1 MIRLNNLVESLEK
14 RYNLSESRN
23 LNESHRLNEKFSDN
37 MPDWFAKRI
46 LTTKYTPTSRIY
58 QRDLG
63 GSAHFNGGTA
73 RNYLQDK
80 GAKKNPN
87 YGKAPDYKQ
96 SEYNDQS
103 LFTGLLNKGISLDS
117 VKIIEGPI
125 PISDTDKRL
134 QSPNIPIFLLNDGV
148 VYIPGVN
155 DEEKLG
161 SRKTLGAYDINTL
174 LGKCEKFA
182 YIDGNDPDNFKR
194 KDKQNTRYNDLSGSI
209 YRTDSPEKDRDGNP
223 IGGIK
228 NTYWYKYDKSGYKI
242 IPPAEKYKSKLD
254 EIKAN
259 KIYEVMKEYEDY
271 LTDAQQEIA
280 NYISSL
286 SMQEYRSNNSIIRDL
301 QTKLN
306 DAIGYYVTVD
316 KHINEIVNDN
326 STTDEQKRNN
336 LIDLINSQWPY
347 RFEGIKELDREVVR
361 LKDASK
367 EVFNATIDWI

>member
-1 MIRLNNLVESLEK
+1 MLRLRNLTESLEK
-14 RYNLSESRN
+14 KYS
-23 LNESHRLNEKFSDN
+23 LNESRRLNEKLSDD
-37 MPDWFAKRI
+37 MPDWFAKRL
-46 LTTKYTPTSRIY
+46 LTTKYTPSSRVH

-63 GSAHFNGGTA
+63 GSAHFDGGNGLT
-73 RNYLQDK
+73 YLSGK

-96 SEYNDQS
+96 AEYDDQS
-103 LFTGLLNKGISLDS
+103 LFTGLLHKGISLDN
-117 VKIIEGPI
+117 VKIIEGPV

-161 SRKTLGAYDINTL
+161 SRKTLGAYKISAL
-174 LGKCEKFA
+174 LPQCKKFA

-194 KDKQNTRYNDLSGSI
+194 SEKRNTRYKDLRGSI
-209 YRTDSPEKDRDGNP
+209 YRADSPEKDRNGNP
-223 IGGIK
+223 MGGMK
-228 NTYWYKYDKSGYKI
+228 NTYWNKYDKSGYKI
-242 IPPAEKYKSKLD
+242 IPPAEKYKDKLD
-254 EIKAN
+254 EIKAK
-259 KIYEVMKEYEDY
+259 KIYEIMKEYEDY

-286 SMQEYRSNNSIIRDL
+286 PMGEYRSNHDTIRQL
-301 QTKLN
+301 QTILN

-316 KHINEIVNDN
+316 RHINEIVNDN
-326 STTDEQKRNN
+326 STTDEQKRDR
-336 LIDLINSQWPY
+336 LIDLINSSYPY
-347 RFEGIKELDREVVR
+347 RWEGIKELDREVNR

>member
-14 RYNLSESRN
+14 RYNLSESRD
-23 LNESHRLNEKFSDN
+23 LNESYRLNEKLSDD
-37 MPDWFAKRI
+37 MPDWFAKRL

-63 GSAHFNGGTA
+63 GSAHFNGDNA
-73 RNYLQDK
+73 YNYLQGK

-87 YGKAPDYKQ
+87 YGKAPEYKQ
-96 SEYNDQS
+96 AEYDDQS
-103 LFTGLLNKGISLDS
+103 LFTGLLEKGISLDS
-117 VKIIEGPI
+117 VKIIEGPV

-161 SRKTLGAYDINTL
+161 SRKTLGAYKISAL
-174 LGKCEKFA
+174 LPQCKKFA

-194 KDKQNTRYNDLSGSI
+194 KDKQGTRYQELSGSI
-209 YRTDSPEKDRDGNP
+209 YRADSPEKDRNGNP
-223 IGGIK
+223 MGGVK
-228 NTYWYKYDKSGYKI
+228 NTYWNKYDKSGYKV
-242 IPPAEKYKSKLD
+242 IPPADRYKDKLD
-254 EIKAN
+254 EIKAG
-259 KIYEVMKEYEDY
+259 KIYEIMKEYEDY

-286 SMQEYRSNNSIIRDL
+286 SMKEYSSNMETIKKL
-301 QTKLN
+301 QTILT
-306 DAIGYYVTVD
+306 DAINYYILADNHV
-316 KHINEIVNDN
+316 NEIVNDN
-326 STTDEQKRNN
+326 SLNDKDKRDR
-336 LIDLINSQWPY
+336 LIDLINSNWPY
-347 RFEGIKELDREVVR
+347 RWEGVKELTREINR

-367 EVFNATIDWI
+367 EVFNSTIDWI

>member
-14 RYNLSESRN
+14 RYNLSESRD
-23 LNESHRLNEKFSDN
+23 LNESYRLNEKLSDD
-37 MPDWFAKRI
+37 MPDWFAKRL

-63 GSAHFNGGTA
+63 GSAHFNGDNA
-73 RNYLQDK
+73 YNYLQGK

-96 SEYNDQS
+96 SEYDDQS
-103 LFTGLLNKGISLDS
+103 LFTGLLDKGISLDS

-194 KDKQNTRYNDLSGSI
+194 KEKQDTRYQELSGSI
-209 YRTDSPEKDRDGNP
+209 YRADSPEKDRNGNP
-223 IGGIK
+223 IGGTK
-228 NTYWYKYDKSGYKI
+228 NTYWNKYDKSGYKV
-242 IPPAEKYKSKLD
+242 IPPADRYKDKLD
-254 EIKAN
+254 EIKAK
-259 KIYEVMKEYEDY
+259 KIYEIMKEYEDY

-286 SMQEYRSNNSIIRDL
+286 STDEYISNNNTISNL
-301 QTKLN
+301 HAKLTS
-306 DAIGYYVTVD
+306 AIYQYKKVD
-316 KHINEIVNDN
+316 NHINEIVNDN

-347 RFEGIKELDREVVR
+347 RYEGIKELDREVNR

-367 EVFNATIDWI
+367 DVFNATIDWI

>member
-14 RYNLSESRN
+14 RYKLSESRN
-23 LNESHRLNEKFSDN
+23 LNESYRLNEKFSDD
-37 MPDWFAKRI
+37 MPDWFAKRL
-46 LTTKYTPTSRIY
+46 LTTKYTPSSRVY

-63 GSAHFNGGTA
+63 GSAHFDGGTA
-73 RNYLQDK
+73 RTYLSGK

-96 SEYNDQS
+96 SEYDDQS
-103 LFTGLLNKGISLDS
+103 LFTGLLEKGISLDN
-117 VKIIEGPI
+117 VKIIEGPV

-161 SRKTLGAYDINTL
+161 SRKTLGAYKISAL
-174 LGKCEKFA
+174 LPQCKKFA

-194 KDKQNTRYNDLSGSI
+194 KEKQDTRYQDRSGSI
-209 YRTDSPEKDRDGNP
+209 YRADSPEKDRDGNP
-223 IGGIK
+223 LGGTK
-228 NTYWYKYDKSGYKI
+228 NNYWHKYDKSGYII

-254 EIKAN
+254 EIKAK
-259 KIYEVMKEYEDY
+259 KIYEIMKEYEDY

-286 SMQEYRSNNSIIRDL
+286 AMGEYRSNYNNIDNL

-326 STTDEQKRNN
+326 STTDEQKRDR
-336 LIDLINSQWPY
+336 LIDLLNSQWPY
-347 RFEGIKELDREVVR
+347 RWEGVKELDREVNA

-367 EVFNATIDWI
+367 DIFNATIDWI